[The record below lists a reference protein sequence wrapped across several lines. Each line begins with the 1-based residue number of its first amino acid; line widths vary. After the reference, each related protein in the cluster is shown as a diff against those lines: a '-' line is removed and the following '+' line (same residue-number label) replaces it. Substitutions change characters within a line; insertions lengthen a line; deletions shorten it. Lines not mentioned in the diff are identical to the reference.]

1 MTRFVDGN
9 QIELLCNGT
18 EFFPALIAAI
28 DSAKREI
35 YLETYIFADDRTGRQ
50 VALALKSAARR
61 GVTTHLM
68 LDGFGS
74 LSLPRPAL
82 DDLLEAEVQVL
93 FYRPERD
100 FFRLHR
106 NRLRRLHRKIALIDT
121 QIAFV
126 GGINILDDQ
135 VDDQKMPGQASPRFD
150 YAVRIQGP
158 LLQDIYATVK
168 RLWELVSWSQLK
180 LHRHRRLRHI
190 TTRRAGDTSAAFV
203 VRDNIGHRRDI
214 ENAYLEAINQAQ
226 DEIVLANAYF
236 LPRRHFR
243 QALIRA
249 SRRGVRVVL
258 LLQGRVEYAL
268 LHYAT
273 RALYGVFLDAG
284 IEIHEYN
291 QSFLHA
297 KVGTID
303 GEWATV
309 GSSNID
315 PFSLLLAREANV
327 FVRDAAFSTQLRA
340 SLEQA
345 LKKGA
350 RVMTP
355 EAWKHQSMH
364 KRFLSWLSYA
374 AVRLLMGVAGYG
386 RNRIQG

>member
-1 MTRFVDGN
+1 MTRFIEGN
-9 QIELLCNGT
+9 QITLLGNGT
-18 EFFPALIAAI
+18 EFFPALEAAI
-28 DSAKREI
+28 DGAKREI
-35 YLETYIFADDRTGRQ
+35 YLETYIFADDRTGNKI
-50 VALALKSAARR
+50 ADALKRAARR
-61 GVTTHLM
+61 GITTHLM

-74 LSLPRPAL
+74 LSLPRAAL
-82 DDLLEAEVQVL
+82 DELLDAGVQVL
-93 FYRPERD
+93 FYRPEGD

-121 QIAFV
+121 QTAFV
-126 GGINILDDQ
+126 GGINI
-135 VDDQKMPGQASPRFD
+135 VDDQDAPDLTAPRFD
-150 YAVRIQGP
+150 YAVQVQGP
-158 LLQDIYATVK
+158 LLQEIHASVK
-168 RLWELVSWSQLK
+168 RLWSLVSWSQLK
-180 LHRHRRLRHI
+180 HRRHRHLRRI
-190 TTRRAGDTSAAFV
+190 VTRVAGRMGAAFV
-203 VRDNIGHRRDI
+203 VRDNITHRRDI
-214 ENAYLEAINQAQ
+214 ENAYLEAINQAK

-249 SRRGVRVVL
+249 SKRGVRVVL

-284 IEIHEYN
+284 IELYEYHE
-291 QSFLHA
+291 SFLHA

-327 FVRDAAFSTQLRA
+327 VVRDAVFAAQLRA
-340 SLEQA
+340 SLESA
-345 LKKGA
+345 MAHGA
-350 RVMTP
+350 RVMTA
-355 EAWKHQSMH
+355 EAWKHQPMH
-364 KRFLSWLSYA
+364 NRLLSWLSYA

>member
-1 MTRFVDGN
+1 MTRFVEGN
-9 QIELLCNGT
+9 RIELLSNGT
-18 EFFPALIAAI
+18 EFFPALVSAI

-35 YLETYIFADDRTGRQ
+35 YLETYIFSDDRTGRQ
-50 VALALKSAARR
+50 IASALKSAARR
-61 GVTTHLM
+61 GVTTHLL

-74 LSLPRPAL
+74 LALPRPAL
-82 DDLLEAEVQVL
+82 DDLLEAGVQVL
-93 FYRPERD
+93 FYRPEGD
-100 FFRLHR
+100 FFRWRR

-121 QIAFV
+121 QTAFV
-126 GGINILDDQ
+126 GGINI
-135 VDDQKMPGQASPRFD
+135 VDDQNEPDQTSPRFD

-158 LLQDIYATVK
+158 LLQDIYTAVK
-168 RLWELVSWSQLK
+168 RLWGLVSWSQLK
-180 LHRHRRLRHI
+180 LHRHRSLRRI
-190 TTRRAGDTSAAFV
+190 VTSLAGDTSAAFV

-214 ENAYLEAINQAQ
+214 ENAYLEAINRAQ
-226 DEIVLANAYF
+226 SEIVLANAYF

-249 SRRGVRVVL
+249 AKRGVRVVL
-258 LLQGRVEYAL
+258 LLQGRVEYVL

-273 RALYGVFLDAG
+273 RALYGIFLDAG
-284 IEIHEYN
+284 IEIHEYH

-327 FVRDAAFSTQLRA
+327 FVRDADFSAQLRA

-345 LKKGA
+345 LRGGA

-355 EAWKHQSMH
+355 ETWKRQAMH
-364 KRFLSWLSYA
+364 KRFLAWLSYA